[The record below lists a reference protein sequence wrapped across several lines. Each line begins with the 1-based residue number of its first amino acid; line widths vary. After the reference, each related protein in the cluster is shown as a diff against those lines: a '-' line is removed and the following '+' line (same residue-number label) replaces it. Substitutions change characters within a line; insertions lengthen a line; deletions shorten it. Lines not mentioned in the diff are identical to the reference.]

1 MQAMREANGSEP
13 KRCAGVCKDGRACR
27 APALSGAG
35 VYCFAHAPEQAEARA
50 AARERGG
57 RHSAKIVRLRA
68 LVPPRLVSVYDALEA
83 ALGEVHA
90 GSLTP
95 GQAGAMASLA
105 RAMVAVLTAGE
116 IEERVRS
123 LEQATA
129 RGIRAGQT

>member
-83 ALGEVHA
+83 ALVEVHA

-129 RGIRAGQT
+129 RGMRAGQT